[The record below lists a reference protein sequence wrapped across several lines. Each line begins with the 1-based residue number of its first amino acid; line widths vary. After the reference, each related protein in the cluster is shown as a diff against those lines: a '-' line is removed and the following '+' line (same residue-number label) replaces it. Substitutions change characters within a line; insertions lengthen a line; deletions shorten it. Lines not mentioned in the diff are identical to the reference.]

1 MHSTQ
6 RSKMIIGSI
15 GSPFSHDL
23 SSCHGHKPKNFVW
36 MHNANCPVQV
46 YFEPSYNIQGIER
59 INAKKF
65 LWLCESKEIYS
76 KTYNNILN
84 NLDSYKSKYIK
95 IFTHDKDILKID
107 SIFEYCPPASN
118 KSWIRLKKINH
129 KTRLTSMLCSG
140 KNVTSGHKFRN
151 NLMAFF
157 KHKKLP
163 VDLYGKGINYI
174 KYKETALADYCF
186 SFVIENG
193 KYSNYY
199 TEKIMDCFA
208 TGTIPI
214 YHGSPEIFDLF
225 NKDGIILLEDKI
237 DFSMLT
243 EDYYHS
249 RIHAVVD
256 NFEREYDHPI
266 ADDFLYNEIIKFI

>member
-1 MHSTQ
+1 MHSMQ
-6 RSKMIIGSI
+6 RSKMRIGSI

-36 MHNANCPVQV
+36 EHNANCPILVC
-46 YFEPSYNIQGIER
+46 FEPSYNIKDIEK

-76 KTYNNILN
+76 NIYSDILN
-84 NLDSYKSKYIK
+84 NLNSFKDKYIK
-95 IFTHDKDILKID
+95 IFTHDKSILQID
-107 SIFEYCPPASN
+107 PIFEYCPPASN
-118 KSWIRLKKINH
+118 KSWIRLKKINY
-129 KTRLTSMLCSG
+129 KTKLTSMICSG
-140 KNVTSGHKFRN
+140 KNKTSGHKFRN
-151 NLMAFF
+151 SLMGFF
-157 KHKKLP
+157 KKEKLP
-163 VDLYGKGINYI
+163 VDLYGKSI
-174 KYKETALADYCF
+174 KYIEHKETALADYCF
-186 SFVIENG
+186 SFVVENG

-256 NFEREYDHPI
+256 NFEREHDHPI
-266 ADDFLYNEIIKFI
+266 ADDFLYDQIIKFI